1 MSQIDTSL
9 ADAPRLVP
17 GMLARPRKV
26 AVVSGSRA
34 DYGLL
39 RTLMG
44 FLKNAPSISL
54 QIYVTGTHLSQR
66 HGMTITEI
74 LADGFE
80 VDEEIPLPL
89 DSDGPVGLSHAM
101 GVAVS
106 GFGEAFARQ
115 APDVVVVLGD
125 RYEILAAAQAAML
138 AQLPIAHIH
147 GGEASEGQIDEAIR
161 HSLTKMAHYHF
172 VAAEPYRARVI
183 QMGEQPEHV
192 FTVGAPGLDDFVA
205 QSGLPFADIA
215 RDFHL
220 PMVRPLLLVT
230 YHPVTLTRDPT
241 QGVRALLGALDQFP
255 DAGFIFTGTNADTHG
270 GEVAQLVE
278 AYVER
283 HSTRAMLVSSFGHG
297 RYGSVLAEVDAMIG
311 NSSSGIIEAPLMGTP
326 TVNIGPRQ
334 QGRLR
339 APSIIDCAEETD
351 AIAEA
356 ICTALS
362 PAHVACAKKRV
373 CVYGVGGA
381 SEKIADLLMSL
392 PLDDVLMKRFYD
404 LEDVT

>member
-1 MSQIDTSL
+1 MDTAL
-9 ADAPRLVP
+9 ADVQIPAP
-17 GMLARPRKV
+17 GMLTRPRKV

-44 FLKNAPSISL
+44 LLKSAPSITL
-54 QIYVTGTHLSQR
+54 QIFVTGTHLSMR
-66 HGMTITEI
+66 HGRTITEI

-80 VDEEIPLPL
+80 VDEEIALPL
-89 DSDGPVGLSHAM
+89 DADGPVGLSRAM
-101 GVAVS
+101 GAAVS
-106 GFGEAFARQ
+106 GFGEAFERQ

-183 QMGEQPEHV
+183 QMGEQPAHV
-192 FTVGAPGLDDFVA
+192 FTVGAPGLDEFVA
-205 QSGLPFADIA
+205 QSGQAFADIA

-220 PMVRPLLLVT
+220 PVVRPLLLVT

-241 QGVRALLGALDQFP
+241 HGVRALLSALDQFP
-255 DAGFIFTGTNADTHG
+255 EAGLIFTGTNADTHG
-270 GEVAQLVE
+270 AEISQLIE

-283 HSTRAMLVSSFGHG
+283 HSTRAIMVPSFGHG

-311 NSSSGIIEAPLMGTP
+311 NSSSGIIEAPIMGTP

-339 APSIIDCAEETD
+339 APSIIDCAEETN
-351 AIAEA
+351 AIAEG
-356 ICTALS
+356 IHKALS
-362 PAHVACAKKRV
+362 PEHVACAAKRV
-373 CVYGVGGA
+373 SPYGVGGA

-392 PLDDVLMKRFYD
+392 PLEDVLMKRFYD
-404 LEDVT
+404 LGGVA

>member
-1 MSQIDTSL
+1 VSQMDTPL
-9 ADAPRLVP
+9 TDALRSVP
-17 GMLARPRKV
+17 GLLTRPRKV

-39 RTLMG
+39 RRLMG
-44 FLKNAPSISL
+44 LLKSEPSIML
-54 QIYVTGTHLSQR
+54 QVFVTGTHLSHR
-66 HGMTITEI
+66 HGMTISEI
-74 LADGFE
+74 QADGFE

-89 DSDGPVGLSHAM
+89 DADGPVGLSRAM

-115 APDVVVVLGD
+115 TPDVVVVLGD

-172 VAAEPYRARVI
+172 VAAEPYRRRVI
-183 QMGEQPEHV
+183 QMGEQPAHV

-205 QSGLPFADIA
+205 QSGQAFADIA
-215 RDFHL
+215 REFHL
-220 PMVRPLLLVT
+220 PVVRPLLLVT
-230 YHPVTLTRDPT
+230 YHPVTLTRDPA
-241 QGVRALLGALDQFP
+241 QGVRALLLALDQFP
-255 DAGFIFTGTNADTHG
+255 DAGLIFTGTNADTHG
-270 GEVAQLVE
+270 AEIAQLIE
-278 AYVER
+278 AYAER
-283 HSTRAMLVSSFGHG
+283 HSTRAIMVSSFGHG
-297 RYGSVLAEVDAMIG
+297 RYGSVLGQVDAMIG

-339 APSIIDCAEETD
+339 APSIIDCAEEVD
-351 AIAEA
+351 AIGAA
-356 ICTALS
+356 IRKALS
-362 PAHVACAKKRV
+362 AEHVACAQERV
-373 CVYGVGGA
+373 SVYGVGGA

-392 PLDDVLMKRFYD
+392 PLDNILMKRFYD
-404 LEDVT
+404 LKGVA